1 MKLKLIYLLAFLL
14 YSPSL
19 FNYFSHDDFFNL
31 QLAKISSL
39 TDFWRFF
46 DLFHAPERVGSF
58 RPLTTQVYFL
68 ISWIFNLS
76 PYPLHIIAFIVFF
89 ADIYLV
95 YKLAR
100 ILLTN
105 EKSSLIAAFLY
116 AVSATHFAHL
126 YWPSI
131 FQETGLIFFFLSSVI
146 LFLKNRYF
154 FSFLAMIGALMSK
167 ETAIMIPIVLTL
179 TGRQFKKLIPFYLAT
194 GIFLFIHLYF
204 YGLPPGNVYKM
215 DFSLKILNT
224 LSWYLLWSFN
234 LPELFVDYLGPGL
247 HLNLNLINFYGR
259 EAVAIMFFFLTTIIS
274 LFFVFKKINLKLI
287 IFCLGWFLITLMP
300 VIFLPWHKFT
310 YELGIPLVGIAL
322 ILASLLA
329 KTKTKIAVI
338 FCLGWFLTSV
348 STNFLT
354 YKTHWIT
361 QGPKISEKVKKYFQ
375 NNSFSLNKN
384 LVFYDTP
391 KDASLPWGPANEI
404 KINLSNQDFF
414 TVYYPGK
421 FQASYLKKIPE
432 VSDKNTSYI
441 NARQFMGY

>member
-1 MKLKLIYLLAFLL
+1 MKLKLICLLAFLL
-14 YSPSL
+14 YFPSL

-31 QLAKISSL
+31 QLAKINSL

-95 YKLAR
+95 YKLTK
-100 ILLTN
+100 ILLIN
-105 EKSSLIAAFLY
+105 EKSSLITAFLY
-116 AVSATHFAHL
+116 AVSATHFARL

-154 FSFLAMIGALMSK
+154 LSFLAMIGGFLSK

-194 GIFLFIHLYF
+194 LLFLYIHLHF
-204 YGLPPGNVYKM
+204 YGLPPGSVYKM

-224 LSWYLLWSFN
+224 LSWYFLWSFN
-234 LPELFVDYLGPGL
+234 LPELFVDYIGPGL
-247 HLNLNLINFYGR
+247 HLNLNLINFYGG
-259 EAVAIMFFFLTTIIS
+259 EVAIIMFFFLTTIIS
-274 LFFVFKKINLKLI
+274 LFFVLKKINLKLI
-287 IFCLGWFLITLMP
+287 IFCLGWFLTTLVP

-310 YELGIPLVGIAL
+310 YELGVPLIGITIFL
-322 ILASLLA
+322 GWLL
-329 KTKTKIAVI
+329 KSNQKIAII
-338 FCLGWFLTSV
+338 FCVSWFLTSV

-361 QGPKISEKVKKYFQ
+361 QGPKISGKVKEYFQ
-375 NNSFSLNKN
+375 NNNFSLNKN
-384 LVFYDTP
+384 IVFYDTP
-391 KDASLPWGPANEI
+391 KDASLPWSPANEI

-421 FQASYLKKIPE
+421 FQADYLEKMPE
-432 VSDKNTSYI
+432 VSDKNTSYLQ
-441 NARQFMGY
+441 ARQFMSY